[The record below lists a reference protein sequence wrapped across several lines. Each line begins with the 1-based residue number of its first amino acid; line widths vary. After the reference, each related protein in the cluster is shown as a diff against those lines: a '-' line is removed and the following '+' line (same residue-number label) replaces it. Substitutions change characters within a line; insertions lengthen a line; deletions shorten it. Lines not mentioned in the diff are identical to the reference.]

1 MTEFFSSTQFFF
13 VTLTLLAFSFGS
25 FIQKKGKLAI
35 LNPIL
40 LGAALVMVVLLAF
53 DIPNETYQAGCKV
66 LSFLLTPATICLSIS
81 LYRQFEAMKQHLG
94 AILLGLLGGTI
105 SCLGCIWLLCRIFGF
120 DNVLTVTMLPKSITT
135 AIGVSLAQELG
146 GVAAITSASIVI
158 TGILVN
164 MAGPALGKLLH
175 ITHPIAQGVAFG
187 TAGHVIGTAR
197 ATQLSQL
204 AGAVSSF
211 SLTVTGI
218 LTTVL
223 LSFIAQFL

>member
-1 MTEFFSSTQFFF
+1 MNEFLSSSQFFF
-13 VTLTLLAFSFGS
+13 VTLTLVAFSFGS
-25 FIQKKGKLAI
+25 FIQEKGKLAI

-40 LGAALVMVVLLAF
+40 LGAAMVMAVLLAL

-81 LYRQFEAMKQHLG
+81 LYRQFEAMKKHLP
-94 AILLGLLGGTI
+94 AILLGLLGGTLC
-105 SCLGCIWLLCRIFGF
+105 CLGSIVVLGHLFGF
-120 DNVLTVTMLPKSITT
+120 DRILTVTMLPKSITT
-135 AIGVSLAQELG
+135 AIGVALSEELG
-146 GVAAITSASIVI
+146 GIAAITSASIVI

-164 MAGPALGKLLH
+164 MAGPALGKLLG

-218 LTTVL
+218 VTTVL